1 MEFKS
6 PCCLRRWLRVNWA
19 RETFPHRGNRVERR
33 RDARPPTGR
42 KLVHMQRVL
51 VVDATGRP
59 LMPCRP
65 ARARLLCKQGKVV
78 MRLRYPYTILLQ
90 EARPEAAV
98 EPQRL
103 KLDPGAKTT
112 GLTVVDDSRGEV
124 I

>member
-1 MEFKS
+1 MGFKS
-6 PCCLRRWLRVNWA
+6 PCAGKMAA
-19 RETFPHRGNRVERR
+19 REPGEGNVTSAGQPAERR
-33 RDARPPTGR
+33 RLRRPLTGR

-59 LMPCRP
+59 LLPCRP
-65 ARARLLCKQGKVV
+65 ARARLLCEQGKAVV
-78 MRLRYPYTILLQ
+78 RLRYPYTILLQ